1 VDLPSF
7 IRPHPS
13 ESRAGG
19 LALSAALLALPALVA
34 GHARAGAILLAAAVV
49 AAAVFVERR
58 TTQASS
64 RARELPARPLSLVPP
79 LSRSPTAHATPQAR
93 WEMVER
99 DGQRSLSMRWS

>member
-1 VDLPSF
+1 MDLPSF

-34 GHARAGAILLAAAVV
+34 GHARAGAILLAASVV

-79 LSRSPTAHATPQAR
+79 LSRTPGPTVCLTPRGTHLWAVR
-93 WEMVER
+93 GLPR
-99 DGQRSLSMRWS
+99 AGRG